1 MPLVR
6 AHPHA
11 EATYQVIP
19 SEDGSFAAE
28 VRSPDTQPTKV
39 GPFETSAD
47 AEAWIAEHRTRGE
60 AQSAAGSGIGNMRW
74 AKKRQR
80 Q

>member
-39 GPFETSAD
+39 GLSKPLPMPRRGLRSTEPEAKRNLRPA
-47 AEAWIAEHRTRGE
+47 AEF
-60 AQSAAGSGIGNMRW
+60 GNMRW